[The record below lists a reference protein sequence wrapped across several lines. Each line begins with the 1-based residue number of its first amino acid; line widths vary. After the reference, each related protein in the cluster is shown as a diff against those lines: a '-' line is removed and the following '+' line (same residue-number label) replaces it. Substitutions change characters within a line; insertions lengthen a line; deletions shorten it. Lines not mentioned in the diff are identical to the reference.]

1 MLIDLRSETKSSQF
15 YSAVSYAQRWAL
27 YSNRPANA

>member
-1 MLIDLRSETKSSQF
+1 MVIDLRSETKGSQF
-15 YSAVSYAQRWAL
+15 YSAESYAWRWAL